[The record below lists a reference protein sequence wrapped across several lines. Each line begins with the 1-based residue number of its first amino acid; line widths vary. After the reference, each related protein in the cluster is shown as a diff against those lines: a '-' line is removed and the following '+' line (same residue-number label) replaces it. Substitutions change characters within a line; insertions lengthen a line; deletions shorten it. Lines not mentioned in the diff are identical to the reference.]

1 MRVMEI
7 GKMTIKKKG
16 SYYLPEKTEKIVK
29 SFWETPGQAIQEVV
43 RLLLAEQKKIKIF
56 TENEIDTM
64 LAFSEGWIMDFS
76 DIPPKEALLS
86 NFEDFCRLALQVEA
100 EKHMPD
106 LYQKIQNL
114 SQSQALA
121 VARTLKFCLQQKKPA
136 DCARKMLQKQDIP
149 KN

>member
-1 MRVMEI
+1 
-7 GKMTIKKKG
+7 
-16 SYYLPEKTEKIVK
+16 
-29 SFWETPGQAIQEVV
+29 
-43 RLLLAEQKKIKIF
+43 
-56 TENEIDTM
+56 M

-114 SQSQALA
+114 SQSQAP
-121 VARTLKFCLQQKKPA
+121 CGS
-136 DCARKMLQKQDIP
+136 
-149 KN
+149 KNTQVLSPTEKTS